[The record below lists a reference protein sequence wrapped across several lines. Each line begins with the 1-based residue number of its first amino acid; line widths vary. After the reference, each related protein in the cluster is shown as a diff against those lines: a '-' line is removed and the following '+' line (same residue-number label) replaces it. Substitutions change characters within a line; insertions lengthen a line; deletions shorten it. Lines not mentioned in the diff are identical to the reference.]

1 MKRPIRLLLTVLLA
15 LSVIGVLVGIARA
28 QTGYTLRYGTFN
40 AASGVVTG
48 PGYQAQ
54 VAVGQS
60 VGGLPHQAS
69 EQYIFLPLV
78 LRNK

>member
-1 MKRPIRLLLTVLLA
+1 MKRPIRLLFTVLLA

-54 VAVGQS
+54 VAVGQP
-60 VGGLPHQAS
+60 VGLPHQAS